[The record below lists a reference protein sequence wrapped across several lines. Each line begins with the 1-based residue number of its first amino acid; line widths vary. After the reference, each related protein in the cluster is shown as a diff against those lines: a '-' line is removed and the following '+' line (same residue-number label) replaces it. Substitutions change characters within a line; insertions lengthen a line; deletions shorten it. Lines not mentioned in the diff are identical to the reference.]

1 MKKEIKIIIL
11 IIIILFA
18 LIIGYFLG
26 FKSAYDKMENT
37 KTLNYQNFYAN
48 IKEITENKFL
58 VQGLAINDL
67 NYRGEFSFLV
77 VEETELKW
85 QGESIDIKDLDIGDT
100 ISITFGGYI
109 LESYPARITEVVRI
123 QLLDDEK

>member
-1 MKKEIKIIIL
+1 
-11 IIIILFA
+11 
-18 LIIGYFLG
+18 
-26 FKSAYDKMENT
+26 MENT
-37 KTLNYQNFYAN
+37 KTLNYQTFYAT

-67 NYRGEFSFLV
+67 NFRGEFSFLV

-109 LESYPARITEVVRI
+109 LESYPARITEIVRI